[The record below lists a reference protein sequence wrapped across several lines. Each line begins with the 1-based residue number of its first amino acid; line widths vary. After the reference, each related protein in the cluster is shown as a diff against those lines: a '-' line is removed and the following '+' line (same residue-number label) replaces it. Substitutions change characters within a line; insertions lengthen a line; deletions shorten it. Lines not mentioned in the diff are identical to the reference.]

1 MALHLRKDADSLER
15 VQRRRTKKNRA
26 LENMTC
32 KETLK
37 KLGLF
42 SLERRKLR
50 ENMITAFKYFEFP
63 HWMGDRKQTSVS
75 AGAGI

>member
-1 MALHLRKDADSLER
+1 MRKDVDSLER
-15 VQRRRTKKNRA
+15 VQRRRTKRNRA

-32 KETLK
+32 KKTLR

-50 ENMITAFKYFEFP
+50 ENMITTFKYVEFP
-63 HWMGDRKQTSVS
+63 HWIGDRKQFSVS
-75 AGAGI
+75 AGASK

>member
-15 VQRRRTKKNRA
+15 VQRRRTKRNRA

-63 HWMGDRKQTSVS
+63 H
-75 AGAGI
+75 